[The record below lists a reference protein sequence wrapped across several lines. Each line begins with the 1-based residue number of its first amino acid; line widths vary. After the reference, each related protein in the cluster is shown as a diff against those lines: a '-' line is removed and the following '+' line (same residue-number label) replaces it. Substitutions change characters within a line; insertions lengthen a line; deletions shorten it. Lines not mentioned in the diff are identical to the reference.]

1 MNHSSCLSL
10 TEHDLGSCLQ
20 YLQIVKEEAKMNVQ
34 ISTAPEASQRR
45 VCPWWVAYLF
55 DNPLRR
61 MIHPADKILGPYVTE
76 GMTVLDFGCGFG
88 HYALGMARLT
98 GASGQ
103 VFAAD
108 VQQKML
114 DKTMARAIKAGLEG
128 IIRPLHCA
136 SQGIGVSTEMDFVLA
151 SNSLHETP
159 NPAAALAELFAVLKP
174 GGRFLLMEPRAHLK
188 GEAFEAEVTL
198 AKTAGLVESERPVIT
213 RQMCALFQKPALGVN
228 P

>member
-1 MNHSSCLSL
+1 MSIQTS
-10 TEHDLGSCLQ
+10 
-20 YLQIVKEEAKMNVQ
+20 I
-34 ISTAPEASQRR
+34 IPETSQHR
-45 VCPWWVAYLF
+45 VCPWWAAYFF

-61 MIHPADKILGPYVTE
+61 MIHPADKILGPYVAE

-98 GASGQ
+98 GVFGQ

-114 DKTMARAIKAGLEG
+114 DKTMTRAAKAGLEG
-128 IIRPLHCA
+128 IIRPLHCD
-136 SQGIGVSTEMDFVLA
+136 SQGIGVSMEMDFVLA

-159 NPAAALAELFAVLKP
+159 DPAAALAELFAVLKP
-174 GGRFLLMEPRAHLK
+174 SGRFLLMEPRAHLK
-188 GEAFEAEVTL
+188 AEAFEAEVTL
-198 AKTAGLVESERPVIT
+198 AKTAGFVETERPAVT
-213 RQMCALFQKPALGVN
+213 RQMCALFQKPALEMN